1 MLLGEFKAAFT
12 HGLLVIAA
20 PESVD
25 AHEEWDP
32 ARSLVHAREDS
43 IYCGV
48 ADAAT
53 GLVHVTCVEEAT
65 IETDLSLMFSG
76 RLTLPSARLEFYDP
90 NETIRLVVPVTWEQV
105 AVTIYA
111 DDDEEPTEVLVRLD
125 TLA

>member
-1 MLLGEFKAAFT
+1 
-12 HGLLVIAA
+12 
-20 PESVD
+20 
-25 AHEEWDP
+25 
-32 ARSLVHAREDS
+32 
-43 IYCGV
+43 
-48 ADAAT
+48 
-53 GLVHVTCVEEAT
+53 
-65 IETDLSLMFSG
+65 MFSG